1 MTHLP
6 KPKPEP
12 RSVRQLS
19 GHHDPDSP
27 AATPPPDHPLSRAL
41 ESDTGEAPSGLVMV
55 CLGMLGA
62 AIVTVAESILT

>member
-6 KPKPEP
+6 KPKTTP
-12 RSVRQLS
+12 RSTRQLQQPI
-19 GHHDPDSP
+19 DPDSP
-27 AATPPPDHPLSRAL
+27 AAAPPPDHPLSRAL
-41 ESDTGEAPSGLVMV
+41 VSDTGEAPPGLVMV

>member
-6 KPKPEP
+6 KPKTEP
-12 RSVRQLS
+12 RSARQLQQPT
-19 GHHDPDSP
+19 DPGSP
-27 AATPPPDHPLSRAL
+27 AATPPPEHPLSRAL
-41 ESDTGEAPSGLVMV
+41 ASDTGEAPSGLVMV